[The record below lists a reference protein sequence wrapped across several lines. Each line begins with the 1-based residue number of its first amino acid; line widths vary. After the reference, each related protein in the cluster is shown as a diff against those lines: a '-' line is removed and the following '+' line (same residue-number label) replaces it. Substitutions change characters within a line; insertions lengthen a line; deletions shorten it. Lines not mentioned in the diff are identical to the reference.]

1 MTTATSVVTRIVERG
16 FAPRGDRPLLASAAL
31 DRLTHHSQFIEMKGE
46 SYRQRQRRL
55 DIGGS
60 ITGEKEVLGN
70 TASEKKG
77 GDM

>member
-1 MTTATSVVTRIVERG
+1 VFG
-16 FAPRGDRPLLASAAL
+16 NPLLASAAL

-55 DIGGS
+55 VNGGS